1 MTLQQREYLAGQLA
15 SRCVALLRQFR
26 EQRARV
32 CTPVADDGDP
42 VDRALDEIDR
52 GTDQLL
58 MELERREIR
67 RLIAAQQRLLSERFG
82 ICRRCG
88 GDIDPR
94 RLVAQPDSPLCVE
107 CARELEQRRHLH

>member
-1 MTLQQREYLAGQLA
+1 MTLKQRGYLAGQLA
-15 SRCVALLRQFR
+15 SRRLALLRQFR

-67 RLIAAQQRLLSERFG
+67 RLIAAQQRLLNGRFG
-82 ICRRCG
+82 VCRRCG

-94 RLVAQPDSPLCVE
+94 RLAVQPESVLCVE
-107 CARELEQRRHLH
+107 CARELEQRRRLH